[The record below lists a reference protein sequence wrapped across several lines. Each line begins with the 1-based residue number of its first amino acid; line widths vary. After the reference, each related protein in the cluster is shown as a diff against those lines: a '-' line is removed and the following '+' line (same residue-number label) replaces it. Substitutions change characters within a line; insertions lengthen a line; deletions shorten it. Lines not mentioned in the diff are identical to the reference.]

1 MRPRTWWVLLALQQ
15 LLVVGHPPAQWSP
28 VAAAGGGPT
37 RSPLPGLRQGGAETG
52 DAGFFN
58 GQRHTGLQRWPCAF
72 VSGLAGADVMSRRP
86 CPGLCGLRQDDT
98 LLGCPRLLVP
108 GQRSGRLWLHT
119 TSSWPRS
126 GLAGGLADLRAQV
139 QFGLP
144 RSSGLARTRRSDVVA
159 TKAQDLDASGWLS
172 SEDDYAGEGH
182 AAGADIAWTTALDA
196 RGSPLLLEKG
206 EGPAESS
213 SMEFDSE
220 EADLNIEADEEFEY
234 GWWAP
239 SSQAALPTTLR
250 QDESDLAR
258 PNVRDIHITSW
269 RDGEMESELGRL
281 EMALSEE
288 RAPTLLQLNGAMH
301 LCCKAVYKGL
311 GQTGLTKALRV
322 LRIMWLTGVPPN
334 ARTFD
339 LLLDASVGAAAQG
352 NREALYVAL
361 TVVFNSCALGLRP
374 RVILVNQL
382 IKQVTNSSL
391 KIPHSSPLTPRPES
405 CARWACIRASSS
417 STSSSNTSRT
427 PHSSS
432 LTPHL
437 SLLTPN
443 PQTSSH
449 QACAQ
454 VLARLRAGLL
464 GLLCMAIHVASAR
477 LTSRALLP
485 GSLTGLFCQ
494 AH

>member
-1 MRPRTWWVLLALQQ
+1 VNLTMRPRTWWVLLALQQ

-119 TSSWPRS
+119 TSSRPRS

-382 IKQVTNSSL
+382 IKHVTNSSL
-391 KIPHSSPLTPRPES
+391 KFPHPSPLTPHP
-405 CARWACIRASSS
+405 
-417 STSSSNTSRT
+417 
-427 PHSSS
+427 
-432 LTPHL
+432 
-437 SLLTPN
+437 
-443 PQTSSH
+443 
-449 QACAQ
+449 
-454 VLARLRAGLL
+454 
-464 GLLCMAIHVASAR
+464 
-477 LTSRALLP
+477 
-485 GSLTGLFCQ
+485 
-494 AH
+494 